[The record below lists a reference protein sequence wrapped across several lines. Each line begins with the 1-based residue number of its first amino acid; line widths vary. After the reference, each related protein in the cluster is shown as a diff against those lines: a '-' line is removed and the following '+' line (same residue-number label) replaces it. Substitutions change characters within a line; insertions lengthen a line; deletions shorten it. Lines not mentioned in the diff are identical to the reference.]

1 MMILGISIGSI
12 IILFS
17 IVYLLMLRGR
27 RNHPGLSALRGW
39 AYAHRGLHGNGVPE
53 NSMLAFRKA
62 LDAGFGIELDV
73 HLLADGNLAVIH
85 DPSLK
90 RTVGVDIQ
98 IEDLCTEDLE
108 KHHLE
113 GTSETIPTFRQV
125 LDLYENKA
133 PLIIELKAERGNHA
147 ALCKT
152 VCDMLD
158 NYKGIYCI
166 ESFDPRC
173 VLWLKKNRPELIRG
187 QLAENFF
194 KSKSSKLHPILKFVM
209 TNHFVNFLVRPDFIA
224 YRFSDRGVI
233 GTRLCR
239 KLWHIQGVTWTLCTK
254 EDYDAAVNDG
264 WIPIFEK
271 FDPRA

>member
-1 MMILGISIGSI
+1 MMIFGISFGSL
-12 IILFS
+12 IILLLLAY
-17 IVYLLMLRGR
+17 VLMLRGR
-27 RNHPGLSALRGW
+27 RNHPGLSTLRGW
-39 AYAHRGLHGNGVPE
+39 AYAHRGLHGEGVPE
-53 NSMLAFRKA
+53 NSMLAFQKA
-62 LDAGFGIELDV
+62 LDGGFGIELDV

-90 RTVGVDIQ
+90 RTAGVDIE
-98 IEDLCTEDLE
+98 IEDLRTEDLV
-108 KHHLE
+108 KYQLE

-147 ALCKT
+147 ALCKA

-158 NYKGIYCI
+158 GYSGIYCI

-173 VLWLKKNRPELIRG
+173 VLWLKKNRPDLVRG

-194 KSKSSKLHPILKFVM
+194 KSKNSTLHPILKFVM

-224 YRFSDRGVI
+224 YRFSDRNVI

-239 KLWHIQGVTWTLCTK
+239 NFWKIQGVTWTLRTK
-254 EDYDAAVNDG
+254 EEYDTAVADN
-264 WIPIFEK
+264 WIPIFEY
-271 FDPRA
+271 FDPRV